1 MALHIQTDRR
11 LIRAATSSTR
21 YLLLRVTAPASP
33 ARGRR
38 PVNVSLVL
46 DRSGSMA
53 DGRKFALAR
62 DAVERSLMLLRPDDR
77 FSLVVYDEMIDVLMP
92 SALATSES
100 RRFAMA
106 VLRDIQPRG
115 STNLSGGWLRGCE
128 QAAQFANEEQ
138 ISRCLLLTDGLANK
152 GLTDREE
159 LALHAGELRRRNV
172 STSTFGVGADFDE
185 RLLRDMAH
193 EGGGN
198 FYFIEDQSQITSML
212 TGELGEA
219 LEVTLKRASVNLALP
234 SGAEA
239 VCLNTFRQATLH
251 DRNEVRV
258 ELGDLVSSQE
268 VDVVVRLSFPPGA
281 LGADASVDVAVASA
295 SELVPDAER
304 RMTWTYA
311 THEDNELQPRNAEV
325 ERAVAQ
331 LFAARARSE
340 ATEANRVGRYRIAT
354 EVLEKADAMIKD
366 FAGDDPE
373 VIAMLA
379 QLKAESVQ
387 YGAPMTAMA
396 MKRSYQQADLEQKS
410 RTVFGSARRKK

>member
-1 MALHIQTDRR
+1 
-11 LIRAATSSTR
+11 
-21 YLLLRVTAPASP
+21 
-33 ARGRR
+33 
-38 PVNVSLVL
+38 
-46 DRSGSMA
+46 
-53 DGRKFALAR
+53 
-62 DAVERSLMLLRPDDR
+62 
-77 FSLVVYDEMIDVLMP
+77 MIDVLMP